1 MLQCNLGEF
10 CCRVSGDETNCCSNS
25 TALIKTNIGSLLTSA
40 TATSTTGVATVT
52 VNSTT
57 SAEVTPGSGETAAA
71 AVADCPKD
79 NTAVVGGA
87 VGGALG
93 AALLA
98 SVGALAF
105 MLKRRKD
112 GMAPAA
118 APAYTQSGPAE
129 YKPYSERFQSPG
141 GLYVPSQELPTG
153 AIPAHE
159 MQS

>member
-1 MLQCNLGEF
+1 MQI
-10 CCRVSGDETNCCSNS
+10 

-40 TATSTTGVATVT
+40 TTTSTTGAATVT
-52 VNSTT
+52 VTSTSTT
-57 SAEVTPGSGETAAA
+57 SAEVTPSSSGTAA

-105 MLKRRKD
+105 MIKRRKV
-112 GMAPAA
+112 GMAPEI
-118 APAYTQSGPAE
+118 APANTQSGPAE
-129 YKPYSERFQSPG
+129 YKPYPERFQSPG
-141 GLYVPSQELPTG
+141 GTYVLPTG
-153 AIPAHE
+153 AISAHE